1 MPYVM
6 GGLIYVW
13 FSVFFTNIE
22 PPIYLIYYIKYG
34 KIIIPPTQKNDLR
47 RLKLQAS
54 GTPLQPTE
62 VSHTWSAARGRDPR
76 SLGMALSKSW
86 MIQKFCFFQ
95 RNPMI

>member
-22 PPIYLIYYIKYG
+22 PPIYFIYYVKCC
-34 KIIIPPTQKNDLR
+34 KIIILPTQKNDLR
-47 RLKLQAS
+47 RFKLQAS

-62 VSHTWSAARGRDPR
+62 VSHTWSAARGVCPNH
-76 SLGMALSKSW
+76 G
-86 MIQKFCFFQ
+86 
-95 RNPMI
+95 